1 MAEQRRITRDS
12 SHSKV
17 VELHPENSSRGKKKG
32 KTVKSAIASSP
43 AEGVES
49 VYEQPEMPV
58 KPALFVVPD
67 WDEFMEDNW

>member
-1 MAEQRRITRDS
+1 
-12 SHSKV
+12 

-32 KTVKSAIASSP
+32 KTVTSAIASSP

-67 WDEFMEDNW
+67 WDEFSRDW